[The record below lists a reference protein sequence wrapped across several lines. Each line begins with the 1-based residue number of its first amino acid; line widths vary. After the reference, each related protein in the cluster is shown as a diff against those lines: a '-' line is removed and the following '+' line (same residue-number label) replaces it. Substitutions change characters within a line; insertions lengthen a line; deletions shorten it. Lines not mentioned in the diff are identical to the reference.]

1 MHTLA
6 GDLFRKML
14 PDSKIAAKF
23 SVAEIRS
30 TYFMKF
36 GVTVHTKRMLVNR
49 VKGSSPFVV
58 MFNESLDKSNQEKQM
73 DIHV

>member
-1 MHTLA
+1 
-6 GDLFRKML
+6 
-14 PDSKIAAKF
+14 
-23 SVAEIRS
+23 
-30 TYFMKF
+30 MKF